1 MKTFCRWPLLILVVV
16 VLGLTAC
23 EDDSKEAAFTVA
35 DLPTERN
42 AEAGKQLFE
51 NGDGDAPACKTCHN
65 ASGDDSATG
74 PSLGGIGSEAGDR
87 VDGESADEYLLNS
100 IIAPGKHVVE
110 GYRNNMFSKYDDK
123 LSKQQIADLIA
134 YLLTLN

>member
-1 MKTFCRWPLLILVVV
+1 MKMRYRWPILMLMAL

-35 DLPTERN
+35 DLPAERD
-42 AEAGKQLFE
+42 ADTGKELFE
-51 NGDGDAPACKTCHN
+51 KGDGDAPACQSCHKTG
-65 ASGDDSATG
+65 SEDGATG
-74 PSLGGIGSEAGDR
+74 PGLGGIGSEAGER
-87 VDGESADEYLLNS
+87 VDGESAEEYLLNS

-110 GYRNNMFSKYDDK
+110 GYRNNMFSQYDDK

-134 YLLTLN
+134 YLLILN

>member
-1 MKTFCRWPLLILVVV
+1 MKMRYSWFGLILMVF

-23 EDDSKEAAFTVA
+23 KDDSKEAAFTVA
-35 DLPTERN
+35 DLPAGGD
-42 AEAGKQLFE
+42 AEAGKELFE
-51 NGDGDAPACKTCHN
+51 KGDGDAPACKSCHN
-65 ASGDDSATG
+65 TNTEDGATG
-74 PSLGGIGSEAGDR
+74 PGLGGIGSEAEER
-87 VDGESADEYLLNS
+87 VDGESAEEYLLNS

-123 LSKQQIADLIA
+123 LSKQQVADLIA

>member
-1 MKTFCRWPLLILVVV
+1 MKMIYRWPSLILLAL

-35 DLPTERN
+35 DLPTERD

-51 NGDGDAPACKTCHN
+51 KGDGDAPACKSCHN
-65 ASGDDSATG
+65 TGSEDGATG
-74 PSLGGIGSEAGDR
+74 PGLGGIGGDAGDR
-87 VDGESADEYLLNS
+87 VDGESAEEYLLNS

>member
-1 MKTFCRWPLLILVVV
+1 MRYRWPILMLMAL

-35 DLPTERN
+35 DLPAERD
-42 AEAGKQLFE
+42 ADTGKELFE
-51 NGDGDAPACKTCHN
+51 KGDGDAPACQSCHKTG
-65 ASGDDSATG
+65 SEDGATG
-74 PSLGGIGSEAGDR
+74 PGLGGIGSEAGER
-87 VDGESADEYLLNS
+87 VDGESAEEYLLNS

-110 GYRNNMFSKYDDK
+110 GYRNNMFSQYDDK

-134 YLLTLN
+134 YLLILN

>member
-1 MKTFCRWPLLILVVV
+1 MKTFCRWPILIVVLV

-23 EDDSKEAAFTVA
+23 EDNSKEAAFTVT
-35 DLPTERN
+35 DLPAERD
-42 AEAGKQLFE
+42 AEAGRQFFE

-65 ASGDDSATG
+65 TGTEDGATG
-74 PSLGGIGSEAGDR
+74 PGLGGIGREAGDR
-87 VDGESADEYLLNS
+87 VDGESAEEYLLNS
-100 IIAPGKHVVE
+100 IIAPGKHIAE
-110 GYRNNMFSKYDDK
+110 GYRNNMFSKYSDK